1 MNRDILSIKSSA
13 SIDLMAKAKFL
24 KDSGIDIV
32 SLAGGEPDFD
42 TPRAIRDQAISEI
55 EKGNTHYAV
64 GNGILPLRQRIAE
77 KLALDNGIYLD
88 ASEIVVT
95 PGAKMAI
102 YLAVRAVIQP
112 GDEVLIPTPSW
123 VSYTEIV
130 RLASG
135 IPVEVPL
142 DVETSY
148 CITESILDRYTTKN
162 TRMLIIC
169 TPNNP
174 TGRVLNEQEI
184 REIISYSKKRNIVII
199 SDEVYE
205 KILYCRDFYSMASY
219 SEISDK
225 VITVNGFSKAYAMTG
240 WRLGYV
246 AAPKKYIDIISKLYA
261 HTITGT
267 SPFIQEAAMV
277 AFDCEMDVQRMLVEY
292 RNRKEYFVGELQKIK
307 GISVI
312 EPEGAF
318 YAWCKFDI
326 DGDIAMELLE
336 QAKVV
341 AVPGKAYGRNCEKY
355 IRFSFANSMKDLQE
369 AIKRIKIYMSTKK
382 ERVEIENI

>member
-1 MNRDILSIKSSA
+1 MMNLDILSIKSSA
-13 SIDLMAKAKFL
+13 SINLMAKAKFL
-24 KDSGIDIV
+24 KDSGLDIV

-42 TPRAIRDQAISEI
+42 TPRAIRDKAISEI

-64 GNGILPLRQRIAE
+64 GNGILALRQRIAE
-77 KLALDNGIYLD
+77 KLSVDNGIHLD

-102 YLAVRAVIQP
+102 YLAVRAVLQP

-130 RLASG
+130 KAASG

-142 DVETSY
+142 DAETSY
-148 CITESILDRYTTKN
+148 RITEQALDKYTTEN
-162 TRMLIIC
+162 TRMMIIC

-184 REIISYSKKRNIVII
+184 REIISYAKKKEIVII

-205 KILYCRDFYSMASY
+205 KILYCKNFYSIASY

-246 AAPKKYIDIISKLYA
+246 AAPKKYIDSISKLYA

-267 SPFIQEAAMV
+267 SPFIQEAAV
-277 AFDCEMDVQRMLVEY
+277 TAFDCQEDVKKMLAEY
-292 RNRKEYFVGELQKIK
+292 RERKEYFVSELRKIEK
-307 GISVI
+307 ISVI

-318 YAWCKFDI
+318 YAWCKFDV
-326 DGDIAMELLE
+326 DGDVALELLE

-341 AVPGKAYGRNCEKY
+341 AVPGKAYGENCEKY
-355 IRFSFANSMKDLQE
+355 VRFSFANSMKDLQK
-369 AIKRIKIYMSTKK
+369 AIKRIKIYMGTKK
-382 ERVEIENI
+382 ERKGY